1 MYLSRLKF
9 GESTKCRAARFS
21 ATKLHGII
29 ERCFD
34 GDRERVLWRIDKLGM
49 REYVLILSN
58 RLPNLSY
65 AAEQICDDADIIED
79 SKNYDKTLEKV
90 KNGDIYRFRLR
101 ANPVIKYGEEKQKV
115 KGKKYESIASPN
127 EHTED
132 DIENGASPDTQRN
145 WLTKRAASLGFSL
158 CDSSFTVVK
167 TEWVKVVK
175 QGVRPFSFKAAEF
188 EGTLTVTDVDLFK
201 HTLEFGIGREKA
213 YGCGMMT
220 VIKV

>member
-1 MYLSRLKF
+1 MYLSRLKL

-34 GDRERVLWRIDKLGM
+34 GDRERVLWRIDKLGG
-49 REYVLILSN
+49 REYILILSN

-65 AAEQICDDADIIED
+65 AAEQICDGNEIIED
-79 SKNYDKTLEKV
+79 SKNYGKTLENV
-90 KNGDIYRFRLR
+90 KSGDIYRFRLR
-101 ANPVIKYGEEKQKV
+101 ANPVRKTHDKNGEKERNIT
-115 KGKKYESIASPN
+115 SAILSPN
-127 EHTED
+127 GTG
-132 DIENGASPDTQRN
+132 ENVPSQKK
-145 WLTKRAASLGFSL
+145 WLLDRSKSLGFSTTE
-158 CDSSFTVVK
+158 DTFQIVR
-167 TEWVKVVK
+167 TEWININK
-175 QGVRPFSFKAAEF
+175 QNNRPFRFKAAEF
-188 EGTLTVTDVDLFK
+188 EGILTVTDADLFK

>member
-1 MYLSRLKF
+1 MYLSRLRL
-9 GESTKCRAARFS
+9 GESTKCRALRFS
-21 ATKLHGII
+21 VTKLHGII

-34 GDRERVLWRIDKLGM
+34 GDRERVLWRIDKLGG

-65 AAEQICDDADIIED
+65 AAEQICDEGEIIENG
-79 SKNYDKTLEKV
+79 KNYDKTLENIKC
-90 KNGDIYRFRLR
+90 GDIYRFRLR
-101 ANPVIKYGEEKQKV
+101 ANPVIKYGDKKQKE

-127 EHTED
+127 EHTEK

-145 WLTKRAASLGFSL
+145 WLTKRAASFGFSL
-158 CDSSFTVVK
+158 NEERFAVVK

-175 QGVRPFSFKAAEF
+175 QGVKPFSFKAAEF
-188 EGTLTVTDVDLFK
+188 EGILTVTDADLFK
-201 HTLEFGIGREKA
+201 HTLELGIGREKA

-220 VIKV
+220 VIRV